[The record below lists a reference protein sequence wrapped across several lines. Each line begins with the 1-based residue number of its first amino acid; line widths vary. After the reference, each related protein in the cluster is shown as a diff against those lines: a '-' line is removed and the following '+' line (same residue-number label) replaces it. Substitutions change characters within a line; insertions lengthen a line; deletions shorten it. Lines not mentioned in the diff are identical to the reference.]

1 MAERLTKTM
10 GAGLSALGGGGK
22 TFFVIEHKSA
32 TAKHKAGE
40 SQQIIVD
47 YIELGRDPKC
57 AIRFD
62 DKDSTVSR
70 RHAAILKDKDGNFLI
85 RNLSAT
91 NPTLVNG
98 RPVEN
103 EWFLKNGDEVQLSME
118 GPKLSFLT
126 PANNKTS
133 TIGMTR
139 RLSLFAKQAL
149 RPYRTQIRV
158 LTGVLVLAIA
168 AIIFM
173 VTYYITGL
181 NPQLDK
187 ITQKTKAYADSIAT
201 LNKNNKDLQEKFK
214 KSVADLEAKI
224 KKSKVYSG
232 GGGKTNRCDTCS
244 ISQEL
249 SGLYPNIYFIVATK
263 LEIEYAG
270 ETQVITDYSWSG
282 TGFLLTDG
290 RFITARHVVE
300 PWYFYTPDDEGM
312 LTLNLYAN
320 NGGTVIAYFTATS
333 PTGSTIEFKNTD
345 FQVDRSG
352 DIANMVPD
360 KSGNEL
366 TAYQASLNDGKD
378 WASWNSGK
386 TGVIPFDNDLSNN
399 LKSGNVIH
407 IVGYPYGMTLQ
418 DQGTLK
424 PFYSRSTV
432 AQDGL
437 VNGVIHVNDRNFDHG
452 NSGGPVF
459 FEKGGKYYAIG
470 IISAGFGTSVGCIVP
485 VSAAK

>member
-1 MAERLTKTM
+1 MADRLTKTM

-22 TFFVIEHKSA
+22 TFFVVEHKSN
-32 TAKHKAGE
+32 TSKHKAGE

-47 YIELGRDPKC
+47 YVEMGRDSKC
-57 AIRFD
+57 AIRFTEAE
-62 DKDSTVSR
+62 KTVSR
-70 RHAAILKDKDGNFLI
+70 RHAAIQRDKDGNYLI
-85 RNLSAT
+85 KNLSAT

-103 EWFLKNGDEVQLSME
+103 EWFLKNGDEIQLSLE
-118 GPKLSFLT
+118 GPKMSFLT
-126 PANNKTS
+126 PSNNKTS

-149 RPYRTQIRV
+149 RPYRTQMRV

-168 AIIFM
+168 AILFM
-173 VTYYITGL
+173 VLYYVTGL

-187 ITQKTKAYADSIAT
+187 ITQKTKAYADSIST
-201 LNKNNKDLQEKFK
+201 LNKDNKDLQARFK
-214 KSVADLEAKI
+214 KSVSELELKI
-224 KKSKVYSG
+224 KQKPVYKVSG
-232 GGGKTNRCDTCS
+232 NNTS
-244 ISQEL
+244 AVAPEL
-249 SGLYPNIYFIVATK
+249 SAVYPSVYFVLATK
-263 LEIEYAG
+263 LIVEYSG
-270 ETQVITDYSWSG
+270 ETQEITDYNWSG

-300 PWYFYTPDDEGM
+300 PWFFYTPDDESM

-320 NGGTVIAYFTATS
+320 NGGTVVAYFTATS
-333 PTGSTIEFKNTD
+333 PDGTTITFKSTD
-345 FQVDRSG
+345 FAVDRTG
-352 DIANMVPD
+352 DAAAVVPD

-366 TAYQASLNDGKD
+366 TAYKASLNDGKD
-378 WASWNSGK
+378 WASYVYGK
-386 TGVIPFDNDLSNN
+386 PGKIAFDNVLSQS
-399 LKSGNVIH
+399 LKSGNTIH

-418 DQGTLK
+418 DQGSLK
-424 PFYSRSTV
+424 PFYSKSTV

-437 VNGVIHVNDRNFDHG
+437 VNGVIHINDRNFDHG

-459 FEKGGKYYAIG
+459 YDKDGKYYAVG
-470 IISAGFGTSVGCIVP
+470 IISAGYGTSVGCIVP